1 MASHDTGLGST
12 AWHSEHAGHG
22 FDAHTWNGPV
32 ADVEFPNQEI
42 LHKIA
47 VSNQSLRDDARGGAA
62 AYRIE
67 LVQDCL
73 NNNYMQAVFQ
83 LQLVRAA
90 QVDQPLRGSGSRLEG
105 GVQLVCRYT
114 LYLGRD
120 ERAEHQFDH
129 ILSKSVVETF
139 ATTEAP
145 HANDKKRTT
154 EHAHLLVHLMLFCVA
169 SARKRVCIHMSD
181 PGTVL
186 VLSHYKKF
194 SKFDYAGWEDAHLE
208 LDIKS
213 VAEDRLDNESRCID
227 ASRSRV
233 VSKNFMKLDDEEV
246 DDLKH
251 TASLHTIQ
259 SIRNMTLSVPLS
271 GDFIDYGV

>member
-22 FDAHTWNGPV
+22 FDAHTWGGPV
-32 ADVEFPNQEI
+32 ANVDFPNQEI

-47 VSNQSLRDDARGGAA
+47 VSNQSLRDGARGKAA

-67 LVQDCL
+67 LVQECL
-73 NNNYMQAVFQ
+73 NNNYMQAVLQ

-90 QVDQPLRGSGSRLEG
+90 QVDKPLPGSGSRLEG

-114 LYLGRD
+114 LYFGRD
-120 ERAEHQFDH
+120 ARAKHQFDH
-129 ILSKSVVETF
+129 ILSKSVIETF

-145 HANDKKRTT
+145 DAKDEQKTM

-169 SARKRVCIHMSD
+169 SARKRVSIHMSD

-186 VLSHYKKF
+186 VLSNYKEF
-194 SKFDYAGWEDAHLE
+194 TEFDYAGWEDANLE
-208 LDIKS
+208 MDIRLVDDDK
-213 VAEDRLDNESRCID
+213 LDNESRCID

-233 VSKNFMKLDDEEV
+233 IATNFRKLDEDEVES
-246 DDLKH
+246 LKY
-251 TASLHTIQ
+251 TASMHTIK

-271 GDFIDYGV
+271 DTWSDYAI